1 MIPKDQGGGGTRYQK
16 VNQLFPKKVVQNKS
30 VDEWRKAEE

>member
-1 MIPKDQGGGGTRYQK
+1 MIPKDQGGGGSYQK
-16 VNQLFPKKVVQNKS
+16 VNQLFPEKVVQNKS